1 MSGSGW
7 EDVTS
12 NIPQIFCA
20 KLLSSSKASVLA
32 LGGVEMALMPMV
44 MAQTALSLARP
55 CVPNGFDC
63 EVLKVFVHS
72 LWPCRNISNHNT
84 LSLRESDTVGHAHP
98 KLYSFTEDGVNDPV
112 AKAIAEPI
120 LG

>member
-1 MSGSGW
+1 MA
-7 EDVTS
+7 VM
-12 NIPQIFCA
+12 A
-20 KLLSSSKASVLA
+20 
-32 LGGVEMALMPMV
+32 MALARP
-44 MAQTALSLARP
+44 ALSLARP

-63 EVLKVFVHS
+63 EVLKVFIHS

-84 LSLRESDTVGHAHP
+84 FSLRESDTVGHAHP